1 MRLNR
6 IPKGLYVPYGYT
18 VGTKNSITG
27 NSIAG
32 ESCCNPDLQLIAV
45 DRQGNQKSYSVNA
58 YRKFPVQ
65 PTSVF

>member
-1 MRLNR
+1 MRLNS

-27 NSIAG
+27 HYS

-58 YRKFPVQ
+58 YRKYPVQ